1 MFLFAPACYKQVFF
15 FMPCRCIQQNRAN
28 IFAEKNQKNLYKQK
42 KNRIFV
48 H

>member
-1 MFLFAPACYKQVFF
+1 MFLFAPACNKQVFF
-15 FMPCRCIQQNRAN
+15 LYPAAACNSTVQ
-28 IFAEKNQKNLYKQK
+28 IFLPKNQKNLYKPK